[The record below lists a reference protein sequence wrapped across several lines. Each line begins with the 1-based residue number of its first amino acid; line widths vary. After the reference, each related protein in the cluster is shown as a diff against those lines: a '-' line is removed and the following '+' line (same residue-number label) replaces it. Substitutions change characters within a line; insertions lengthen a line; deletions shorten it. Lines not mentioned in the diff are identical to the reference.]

1 MRKNDAIPK
10 WRISRLAPAGLAG
23 VLCAGLCP
31 APDDARAQDP
41 AGTPTFSRPLD
52 VTNRL
57 LPFVP
62 GAVKVYS
69 GREEGAAVTVVETH
83 LRETRAFQWNEAL
96 VPCRVIES
104 LTFKDGAPA
113 GREQV
118 FVAQSDDGA
127 VWTFGEVEND
137 DPDDDDG
144 DDANE
149 PDGWIVGRSN
159 AEDPPGLVT
168 GAEPAM
174 MIPADPRQG
183 DGWRPENAPPAY
195 VKTSRA
201 ESTRATVTTGAGRH
215 PGCLRVREVDEGDG
229 TVEIRWFAP
238 DLGVVE
244 CRERGARLV
253 LRASTIRRGR

>member
-1 MRKNDAIPK
+1 MGKNDATRGPSIS
-10 WRISRLAPAGLAG
+10 RISLGAIGL
-23 VLCAGLCP
+23 LCAGLAP
-31 APDDARAQDP
+31 APEDARAQDP
-41 AGTPTFSRPLD
+41 ATAPVFTRPLD

-69 GREEGAAVTVVETH
+69 GREEGAVVTVVETH
-83 LRETRAFQWNEAL
+83 LRTTREFLWNETL

-104 LTFKDGAPA
+104 LTFKAGAPA

-127 VWTFGEVEND
+127 VWTFGEVEDD

-149 PDGWIVGRSN
+149 PDGWIVGRAS
-159 AEDPPGLVT
+159 ATDPADLVT
-168 GAEPAM
+168 GAAPAVM
-174 MIPADPRQG
+174 MPADPRPG
-183 DGWRPENAPPAY
+183 DVWRPEDAPPSY
-195 VKTSRA
+195 SKTSRA
-201 ESTRATVTTGAGRH
+201 ESARAAVTTGAGRH
-215 PGCLRVREVDEGDG
+215 ADCLRVREVDEGDG
-229 TVEIRWFAP
+229 TVELRWFAP
-238 DLGVVE
+238 ELGVVE